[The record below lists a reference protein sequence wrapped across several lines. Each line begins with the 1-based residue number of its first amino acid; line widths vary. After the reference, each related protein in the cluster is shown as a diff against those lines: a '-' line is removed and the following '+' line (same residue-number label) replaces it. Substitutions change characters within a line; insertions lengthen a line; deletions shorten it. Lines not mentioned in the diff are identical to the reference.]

1 VSPSLDV
8 VLEVSATRSFAC
20 ALWFPGWFG
29 HGKTPD
35 AAIDRLLEYRKRYA
49 PIAKVARRALPPD
62 SALVIVEELEGN
74 GTTQFGAPGRIADAE
89 RDVDAAT
96 LKKLRALH
104 AACHDTF
111 DEVVASA
118 PATLRKG
125 PRGGGRDTAKVV
137 EHVLDVEKVYAR
149 SAARGTWPEAYY
161 LRRSGYHFTDH
172 AWEIQDRSTP

>member
-1 VSPSLDV
+1 MSPSLDV

-35 AAIDRLLEYRKRYA
+35 AAIERLLEYRSRYA

-62 SALVIVEELEGN
+62 SSLVIVDELEGN
-74 GTTQFGAPGRIADAE
+74 GTTQFGAPGQIADGE

-96 LKKLRALH
+96 LKKLRSLH
-104 AACHDTF
+104 AACHDAF
-111 DEVVASA
+111 DEVVVSA